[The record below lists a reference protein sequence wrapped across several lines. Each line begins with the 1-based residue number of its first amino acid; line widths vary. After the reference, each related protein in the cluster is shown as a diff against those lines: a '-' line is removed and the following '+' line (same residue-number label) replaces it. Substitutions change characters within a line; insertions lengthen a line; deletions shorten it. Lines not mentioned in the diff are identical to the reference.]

1 MPLTRST
8 LIAIKHQLIAARSAT
23 QHASAQAQRA
33 GDTLF
38 AERLRKLADQLGY
51 ELDYVE
57 ARLTPLP

>member
-1 MPLTRST
+1 MT
-8 LIAIKHQLIAARSAT
+8 LNHTILVAIKHQLIAARTAT

-51 ELDYVE
+51 ELNYVE
-57 ARLTPLP
+57 ARLAPLP